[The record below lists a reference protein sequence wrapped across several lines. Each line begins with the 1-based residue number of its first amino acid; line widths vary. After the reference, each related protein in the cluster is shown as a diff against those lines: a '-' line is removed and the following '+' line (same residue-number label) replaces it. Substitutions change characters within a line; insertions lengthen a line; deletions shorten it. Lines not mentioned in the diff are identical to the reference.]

1 MVFHNT
7 VQFST
12 LSTRKLWT
20 LDELALTVTGDI
32 SHHLIFKIIGT
43 HPSHIKKKFINIFL
57 VVYSWKLH

>member
-43 HPSHIKKKFINIFL
+43 HPSHIKKNSLIYF
-57 VVYSWKLH
+57 